1 MSKQA
6 VFPAK
11 YAIICALSL
20 IFLARA
26 NPRSEDFTRKAMA
39 NGLSQK
45 IGDCSV
51 TRIKEISTRLI
62 NDATGAMI
70 PGSGSAVSF
79 RNGGYQVSY
88 EDEEEISRSRV
99 GDRVRMCLVTIPEGC
114 PLGDTRGFR
123 YTTTNLRT
131 GENWTLPDSPHS
143 CGGA

>member
-1 MSKQA
+1 MSRQA

-11 YAIICALSL
+11 YAIIFALGL

-88 EDEEEISRSRV
+88 EDEEEVSRSRV

-114 PLGDTRGFR
+114 PLGDNRGFR

-131 GENWTLPDSPHS
+131 GEKWTLPDSPHS

>member
-1 MSKQA
+1 MSKQPE
-6 VFPAK
+6 FPAK
-11 YAIICALSL
+11 YAIIFALGL
-20 IFLARA
+20 IFLVGV
-26 NPRSEDFTRKAMA
+26 NLRSGDFLSKAMA
-39 NGLSQK
+39 KGLPQK

-51 TRIKEISTRLI
+51 TRIKEISTRLV

>member
-6 VFPAK
+6 VFPVK
-11 YAIICALSL
+11 YAIIFALGL

-88 EDEEEISRSRV
+88 EDEEEVSRSRV

-114 PLGDTRGFR
+114 PLGDNRGFR